1 MNIQNL
7 KSLTKRGALPNFADH
22 FFIAPK
28 SFFEA
33 NGIKSPIK
41 VPDVIPTTFADID
54 ARDQATPQANDICE
68 VTDDGQG
75 RKRFYKYDGTAW
87 FEISEAVVSET
98 HTFTGTLGFIR
109 VENTNDRRTIESEHP
124 SVEDVHGEIPMLKFS
139 LPGIN
144 QDNLEFANMI
154 TKEGCIII
162 APRMSGQE
170 PLQIGTAESLV
181 TVKKS
186 ATENGGGGLD
196 YAGFDFE
203 AKAFMEN
210 LILYKGAITQKS

>member
-7 KSLTKRGALPNFADH
+7 KALSKSPALPNFADH
-22 FFIAPK
+22 FFVAPK
-28 SFFEA
+28 SFFDA
-33 NGIKSPIK
+33 NGIKSPVK
-41 VPDVIPTTFADID
+41 VPNVVAIVHADI
-54 ARDQATPQANDICE
+54 ATRDGSTPSANDICE

-75 RKRFYKYDGTAW
+75 RKRFYQYDGTVW
-87 FEISEAVVSET
+87 FEISEAVVAET
-98 HTFTGTLGFIR
+98 HLFTGTLGFVR

-124 SVEDVHGEIPMLKFS
+124 SVDDVHGEMPMFKFS

-162 APRMSGQE
+162 APRLGGQD
-170 PLQIGTAESLV
+170 PLQIGTADSLV
-181 TVKKS
+181 TIKKS
-186 ATENGGGGLD
+186 ATQNGGGGLD

-210 LILYKGAITQKS
+210 LIIYKGAITQKS